1 MKTSAACCFG
11 GIILCI
17 GLSLR
22 ATGSSQIQLVGSA
35 DPVVAL
41 AGDDVILPCY
51 LEPNVSAVDMMVEW
65 TRSDLKTQRVHLY
78 REGRDSNGEQLPSYR
93 GRTTL
98 FKEELKNSNV
108 SLKLTG
114 VTLSDAGDYK
124 CFIPILTRE
133 TTIPLIVGAVSQPV
147 ISINGTKDWGVVLKC
162 DTGGW
167 YPQPELEWLDSHGN
181 VLSATE
187 PTETSNSTETEI
199 NPEGR
204 YTVRRYVTIRNTDNN
219 RFTCRVVQPQIN
231 QTRETQIH
239 VPVKKNLDLQTKLDT
254 EERIR
259 QHVEEKVV
267 GFLDARRPKLVD
279 NVTKVMPLADA
290 LRPMIQQ
297 QDYSDICAAGTNVEK
312 MRVLFTAVDS
322 GGEKVKSAF
331 YKSLM
336 KEEPDLVLDILKEEP
351 DRVINLLGEE
361 LDIYPKTDVVDDDP
375 PDESG
380 SNRVEMIEMQPLLGP
395 GSETERG
402 GRQAVDALE
411 DQEREEGRQA
421 VDALEDQE
429 REEGRQAVDALEDQ
443 EREEGRQAVDALE
456 DQEREEGRQ
465 AVDALEDQKREEER
479 QAVDALEDQE
489 REEGRQAVDALED
502 QEREE
507 GRQAVDA
514 LEDQEREEERQAVDA
529 LEDQER
535 EEGRQAVDALEDQER
550 GGGRQAV
557 YALEDQE
564 REEGRQDVDALEDQE
579 RGGKTGC

>member
-1 MKTSAACCFG
+1 
-11 GIILCI
+11 
-17 GLSLR
+17 
-22 ATGSSQIQLVGSA
+22 
-35 DPVVAL
+35 VV
-41 AGDDVILPCY
+41 C
-51 LEPNVSAVDMMVEW
+51 
-65 TRSDLKTQRVHLY
+65 
-78 REGRDSNGEQLPSYR
+78 
-93 GRTTL
+93 
-98 FKEELKNSNV
+98 
-108 SLKLTG
+108 
-114 VTLSDAGDYK
+114 
-124 CFIPILTRE
+124 
-133 TTIPLIVGAVSQPV
+133 QPV

-162 DTGGW
+162 DSGGW

-187 PTETSNSTETEI
+187 PTETSNSTETEM

-204 YTVRRYVTIRNTDNN
+204 YTVRRYVTVRNTDNN

-239 VPVKKNLDLQTKLDT
+239 VPDDMFPSVWRIVGIIIPTVAAIVAVVVLFYFCRKHRHKVKKEVKKNLDLQTKLDT

-279 NVTKVMPLADA
+279 NVTKVMDIADT
-290 LRPMIQQ
+290 LTIQQ

-331 YKSLM
+331 YRSLM
-336 KEEPDLVLDILKEEP
+336 REEPDLVLDILKEDP

-361 LDIYPKTDVVDDDP
+361 LGISPKTDVVDVDP

-380 SNRVEMIEMQPLLGP
+380 SNRVEMMEMQPLLGP

-402 GRQAVDALE
+402 GRQEAVDALEDQEREEGRQAVDAQE

-443 EREEGRQAVDALE
+443 ERD
-456 DQEREEGRQ
+456 
-465 AVDALEDQKREEER
+465 
-479 QAVDALEDQE
+479 
-489 REEGRQAVDALED
+489 
-502 QEREE
+502 
-507 GRQAVDA
+507 
-514 LEDQEREEERQAVDA
+514 
-529 LEDQER
+529 
-535 EEGRQAVDALEDQER
+535 EGRQAVDALEDQER
-550 GGGRQAV
+550 GG
-557 YALEDQE
+557 
-564 REEGRQDVDALEDQE
+564 
-579 RGGKTGC
+579 KTGC